1 MMKKTPANPEDLLE
15 TGQFYLLNQKFSE
28 AIKKFKEALKLK
40 PDDPKIYFQLG
51 LAYEGACQINEAKEM
66 FRKVL
71 ELDASS
77 KEASE
82 HLERL
87 AGE

>member
-1 MMKKTPANPEDLLE
+1 MKKKNANPEDLFELGE
-15 TGQFYLLNQKFSE
+15 FYLLNQKFSE

-51 LAYEGACQINEAKEM
+51 LAYEGACHIDEAKAM

-77 KEASE
+77 KEAAE
-82 HLERL
+82 HLDRL
-87 AGE
+87 AGK

>member
-1 MMKKTPANPEDLLE
+1 MKKDKPNPEDLFELGE
-15 TGQFYLLNQKFSE
+15 FYLLNQKFSE

-51 LAYEGACQINEAKEM
+51 LAYEGACFITEAKAM

-71 ELDASS
+71 ELDNSA
-77 KEASE
+77 KEAAE
-82 HLERL
+82 HLDRL
-87 AGE
+87 TGK